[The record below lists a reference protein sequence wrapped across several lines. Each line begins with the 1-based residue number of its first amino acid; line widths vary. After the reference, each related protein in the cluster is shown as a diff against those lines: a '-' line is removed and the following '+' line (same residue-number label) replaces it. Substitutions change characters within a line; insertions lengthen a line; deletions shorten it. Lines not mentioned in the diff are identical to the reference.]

1 MKFLK
6 SVYQEIRRVQRHGRR
21 EPLGTTSE
29 IAEKL
34 GIPVNR
40 LGRYLNRPG
49 APQPVIDNR
58 NRGTRQR
65 VRWYKPSEVKRWVME
80 QEGGHA
86 Q

>member
-1 MKFLK
+1 MKFQY
-6 SVYQEIRRVQRHGRR
+6 SIAQEMHRVRQQGRR

-40 LGRYLNRPG
+40 LARYLNRPG

-58 NRGTRQR
+58 SRGVRQR

-80 QEGGHA
+80 LEGS
-86 Q
+86 QQ